1 MCFGFEHFFA
11 ETAETVVS
19 TPLVL
24 ILFRAAR
31 GFFDD
36 AVGEEPVEQGVEGS
50 GAEADLA
57 VGLGAD
63 ILHQGVA
70 VAFAFGQGEE
80 YLELGG
86 GEGKMVFGPRH
97 DSVDDQYIDGRYR
110 WQEDFPLAFP
120 MKFW

>member
-1 MCFGFEHFFA
+1 LCLSFQHFFA

-24 ILFRAAR
+24 ILFRASR

-36 AVGEEPVEQGVEGS
+36 SVGEEPVQERVEGS

-57 VGLGAD
+57 IGLCTD

-70 VAFAFGQGEE
+70 VAFAFGEREE
-80 YLELGG
+80 NLELGG
-86 GEGKMVFGPRH
+86 GEGKMVFGLRH
-97 DSVDDQYIDGRYR
+97 DSVDDQYIDGRYS
-110 WQEDFPLAFP
+110 WQEQF
-120 MKFW
+120 